1 MKSLRYSGSTL
12 IAVFVL
18 LACEVQASGPLVL
31 SHRNLFTLCAPM
43 DLSAQLLSAGQSR
56 KIGLTREAIEH
67 EIEPRLRAADLFEI
81 ETSQYLS
88 ADVNLSDS
96 GDAFTASLS
105 LNRYVMDMGYGI
117 GGFVTVW
124 TTSTLGTH
132 DGDSKPILSA
142 IALLTDK
149 FLADYL
155 PVNKRECDQN

>member
-1 MKSLRYSGSTL
+1 
-12 IAVFVL
+12 
-18 LACEVQASGPLVL
+18 
-31 SHRNLFTLCAPM
+31 M
-43 DLSAQLLSAGQSR
+43 DLSVEPLHAGQSR
-56 KIGLTREAIEH
+56 KIGLMREAVEH
-67 EIEPRLRAADLFEI
+67 EIERRLRTVDLFKI

-88 ADVNLSDS
+88 AGVNLSDS
-96 GDAFTASLS
+96 GDTFTASLS

-132 DGDSKPILSA
+132 VGDSKPILSA
-142 IALLTDK
+142 IALLTDE